1 MVSLNDIKSGT
12 RNFNKVLSIVLVYTN
27 NLLGTNV
34 FIRSVKVHS
43 VVNFLLLKWREIFLK
58 VNSK

>member
-43 VVNFLLLKWREIFLK
+43 VVNFLHLKWREIFLK